1 MRLRIRKKTKE
12 KQKILPRA
20 WRSSGRYWMAMGT
33 LVAYGAGNDL
43 LLAQN
48 LPAEIASGPQTR
60 GAAAQQTLPLRRYD
74 IPAGPLDGILEEV
87 RKANGLQFQLDSPQI
102 RAIQSPGVK
111 GLLTVQQAL
120 EQMLRGTGLEYRFSS
135 AREVEIRVRPQA
147 TRVEVAGDVPAMRSE
162 KYTEPLLDTPQ
173 TINIIPREVIEQ
185 QGATTLRDV
194 LRNVP
199 GITLSAGEG
208 GATPGDNINVR
219 GFSSRNDLFV
229 DGVRDISPQSRDPFN
244 LEQVEVMK
252 GPGSAYMGRGS
263 SGGAINLVSK
273 QANLRR
279 ALGGSLVL
287 GTDATRRLTGDVNTP
302 LPFLS
307 ERMAFRMNALYHQS
321 GMAGRDVVN
330 YERWGLAPTLT
341 AGLGTSTRFTLGYFK
356 LDQDNIADYGI
367 PWVPASNNAL
377 PEYRD
382 RPAPVPRNT
391 FYGLRDRDR
400 EKSSSDSVTARIEH
414 DFSDLVRFR
423 NQFRYSD
430 SDQDLIASP
439 PRFASTESTV
449 IRRELRSWLTD
460 DTVYD
465 NQTNLTAEFDTGFI
479 RHAVVTGASLTRE
492 EGLRYLRSAPTMNT
506 TLFHPDP
513 DDVFPGTITTNP
525 VPGDVTGTTLGIY
538 AFDTAKL
545 GRHWE
550 ASGGLRWD
558 RFDVDGVQTNAN
570 RVSRVDRM
578 TSLRAGLVYKPSE
591 QGSFYASYGTALNPS
606 LEGLN
611 YNAASQDLEPEKTYT
626 FEAGN
631 KWQLAQNRL
640 LLTGAF
646 FNVEK
651 TNARTPGILPGD
663 PPVVLAGRQRARGME
678 LSATGAIRPDLQV
691 LAAYTFMDG
700 RIVET
705 NTPGE
710 DGNFIQNAPRNS
722 GSVWATYSRKRLLL
736 GGGPRFVGKR
746 YGNNSNTRS
755 VDSYWTLEAMAGY
768 EVTSWL
774 GIRVNLYNINDAY
787 YFDRLGGGHVVPGP
801 ARSLQFSTNIH
812 F

>member
-1 MRLRIRKKTKE
+1 MKLRIRKKTKE
-12 KQKILPRA
+12 KDTTTSRP
-20 WRSSGRYWMAMGT
+20 WRSSSKYWMAMGT
-33 LVAYGAGNDL
+33 LIAYGAGSDL
-43 LLAQN
+43 SLAQN
-48 LPAEIASGPQTR
+48 LPAEAARGPQAGDATAR
-60 GAAAQQTLPLRRYD
+60 QTLPLRRYD
-74 IPAGPLDGILEEV
+74 IPAGPLDGILEEIRSV
-87 RKANGLQFQLDSPQI
+87 NGLQFRLDSAQI
-102 RAIQSPGVK
+102 RSIQSPGVK

-120 EQMLRGTGLEYRFSS
+120 DQMLRGTGLEYRYIGD
-135 AREVEIRVRPQA
+135 RTVEIRVRPQSM
-147 TRVEVAGDVPAMRSE
+147 RVDVAGDVATLRSE

-173 TINIIPREVIEQ
+173 TINIISREVIEQ

-273 QANLRR
+273 QASLRR
-279 ALGGSLVL
+279 AFGGSLTL
-287 GTDATRRLTGDVNTP
+287 GTDDTRRLTGDVNTP
-302 LPFLS
+302 LPFVS
-307 ERMAFRMNALYHQS
+307 ERTAFRMNALYHQS
-321 GMAGRDVVN
+321 GMAGRNVVN
-330 YERWGLAPTLT
+330 YERWGVAPTLT
-341 AGLGTSTRFTLGYFK
+341 AGLGTPTRFTLGYFK
-356 LDQDNIADYGI
+356 LQQDNIADYGI
-367 PWVPASNNAL
+367 PWVPATNNAL

-391 FYGLRDRDR
+391 FYGLRNRDR
-400 EKSSSDSVTARIEH
+400 EKSSSDSITARVEH
-414 DFSDLVRFR
+414 DFSDLIRFR

-439 PRFASTESTV
+439 PRFASTENTV
-449 IRRELRSWLTD
+449 IRRELRAWLTD
-460 DTVYD
+460 DKVYD
-465 NQTNLTAEFDTGFI
+465 NQTNLTAEFSTGTV
-479 RHAVVTGASLTRE
+479 RHTAVTGASLTRE
-492 EGLRYLRSAPTMNT
+492 KGVRYLRSAPTMET
-506 TLFHPDP
+506 TLFNPDP
-513 DDVFPGTITTNP
+513 DDVFPGTIVTNP
-525 VPGDVTGTTLGIY
+525 VPGDVTGDTLGLY
-538 AFDTAKL
+538 AFDTAKF

-558 RFDVDGVQTNAN
+558 RFAVDGVQTNAN

-678 LSATGAIRPDLQV
+678 LSATGAILPELQV
-691 LAAYTFMDG
+691 LAAYTFLDG
-700 RIVET
+700 RIVES

-710 DGNFIQNAPRNS
+710 TGNFIQNAPRNS
-722 GSVWATYSRKRLLL
+722 GSIWATYSHKRFLL
-736 GGGPRFVGKR
+736 GGGPRFVGRR
-746 YGNNSNTRS
+746 YGNNANTRS

-768 EVTSWL
+768 DVTRWL
-774 GIRVNLYNINDAY
+774 GIRMNLFNINDAY
-787 YFDRLGGGHVVPGP
+787 YFDRLGGGHVIPGP
-801 ARSLQFSTNIH
+801 SRSLQFSTNFH